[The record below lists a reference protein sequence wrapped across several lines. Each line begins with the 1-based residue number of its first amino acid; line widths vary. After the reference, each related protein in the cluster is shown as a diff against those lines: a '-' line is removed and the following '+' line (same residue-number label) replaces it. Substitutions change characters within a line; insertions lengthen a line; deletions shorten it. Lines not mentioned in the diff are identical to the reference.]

1 MDHLCVGYLSPP
13 PIDICACD
21 YYEWTR
27 VRGTYPPPPLG
38 SLVSYCG
45 VSHFALPRLAH
56 TLENG
61 TWEMRL
67 ELTATSPCYLVGTL
81 TSARKGRKIILA
93 SPIYN
98 RCILWGC
105 TPVWIR
111 TLFCNTLIRT
121 TLRISTYQDV
131 FNSYLFA
138 VIWSEVATSPSTLK
152 EQERGMKSRNARTHW
167 GTWRS

>member
-1 MDHLCVGYLSPP
+1 MEITTYLLSSQYLIPTPPSTFLLAYSLCARIIPRKYGPP
-13 PIDICACD
+13 LRGVPKPPLLIFVRVITTSEPASEVPI
-21 YYEWTR
+21 
-27 VRGTYPPPPLG
+27 PPPPLG

-111 TLFCNTLIRT
+111 TLTHNTLTHT
-121 TLRISTYQDV
+121 TLRIPTYQDV
-131 FNSYLFA
+131 FNPY
-138 VIWSEVATSPSTLK
+138 
-152 EQERGMKSRNARTHW
+152 
-167 GTWRS
+167 